1 MPQLGLFQKEKKKM
15 TPIEIGTILVEALSN
30 QPSMIDITLDLNE
43 QAGMSAQTGID
54 ALKRAGMSANEAR
67 DTYWDYIRGTGIF
80 KK

>member
-1 MPQLGLFQKEKKKM
+1 
-15 TPIEIGTILVEALSN
+15 
-30 QPSMIDITLDLNE
+30 
-43 QAGMSAQTGID
+43 MSAQTGID